1 MIDLSR
7 DDNEGT
13 ESPKAQISGKIRKVS
28 IGERVMSKEQKSKK
42 ESKKTK
48 VVSEETKK
56 SKKEKKD
63 PKRHDGPAK

>member
-7 DDNEGT
+7 DDNEGM
-13 ESPKAQISGKIRKVS
+13 ESPKAQISSKIRKVS